1 MNQLEHNLGQIGYNS
16 LPVYKQVQIV
26 FSMYKLFM

>member
-1 MNQLEHNLGQIGYNS
+1 MNQLEHNLGQIVYNS

-26 FSMYKLFM
+26 FFYV